1 MKLSRL
7 TLLGVSLTVIAV
19 RGALAHSFPADET
32 PAAGATVLAP
42 PQVAIKF
49 DAPIEPL
56 FSQLQVVDASGKDV
70 TAAKPQVDPD
80 NLTLSLNVPPLKPGQ
95 YTVKWAVVCIDTHHT
110 NGSYEFVVSGT
121 GS

>member
-1 MKLSRL
+1 MEIDA
-7 TLLGVSLTVIAV
+7 LGRSPHGNRRANGL
-19 RGALAHSFPADET
+19 GAFIPANET
-32 PAAGATVLAP
+32 PADGATVPAP

-70 TAAKPQVDPD
+70 TTAKPEVHGD
-80 NLTLSLNVPPLKPGQ
+80 NLTLSLKVPPLKPGP

-110 NGSYEFVVSGT
+110 NGSYDFVVSGT